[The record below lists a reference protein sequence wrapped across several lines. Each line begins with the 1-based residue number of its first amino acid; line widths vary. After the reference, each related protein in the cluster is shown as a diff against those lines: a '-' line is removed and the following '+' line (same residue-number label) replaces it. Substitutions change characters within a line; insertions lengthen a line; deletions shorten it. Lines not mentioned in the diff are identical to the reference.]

1 MLVIGIDPGIA
12 ITGYGLLKEAEDGS
26 VSAVD
31 YGVITTSQDLS
42 VSERLIIIYR
52 QLNHI
57 LKLHKP
63 DSGAVEKLFF
73 YKNVKTASS
82 VGQAKG
88 VSMLALAQS
97 GLRVYEYSPKEVKT
111 SVTGYGGADK
121 RQIQEMV
128 KILLY
133 LEDIPRPDDAADAL
147 AVAICHLHHVQMMT
161 ALGK

>member
-12 ITGYGLLKEAEDGS
+12 ITGYGLLEEAEDGS

-31 YGVITTSQDLS
+31 YGVISTSHDLS

-63 DSGAVEKLFF
+63 DSGAVERLFF

-97 GLRVYEYSPKEVKT
+97 GLHVYEYSPKEVKT

-128 KILLY
+128 KILLN
-133 LEDIPRPDDAADAL
+133 LADIPRPDDAADAL